1 MLSIV
6 MYHYV
11 RDLRR
16 SRFPRIKGLDPDS
29 FRGQL
34 DYIARHYAV
43 VTMESVMAAASG
55 GEELPHN
62 AALLT
67 FDDGF
72 VDHFTTVW
80 PLLDERGWQGSFFPC
95 AGPVLR
101 HEVLDVHKIH
111 FVLASVAD
119 PRELVDSV
127 FSALDERR
135 HEFDLPS
142 KEQLWQRLAQPSRF
156 DPPEIVFVKRALQR
170 ELPEALRRE
179 ITGALFR
186 TYVTEDETAF
196 AVELYISMDQLQA
209 LRRGGMYVGHHGDR
223 HEWLDVAS
231 AAQQARA
238 IDAGLDLLRQ
248 VGSDTDN
255 WVMCYPYGV
264 HSDVLRASLRQRGC
278 RLGLTTEVALADL
291 RRHDLLALPRLDT
304 NDLPQ
309 QGAAE
314 PNRWTREVVAQCAG
328 GRCDQ

>member
-1 MLSIV
+1 MLTIV

-16 SRFPRIKGLDPDS
+16 SRFPRIKGLDRAD

-34 DYIARHYAV
+34 EYIARHYAV
-43 VTMESVMAAASG
+43 VTMEEVVSATAG
-55 GEELPHN
+55 DGELPPN

-72 VDHFTTVW
+72 VEHFTTVL
-80 PLLDERGWQGSFFPC
+80 PLLDERGWQGSFFPS

-127 FSALDERR
+127 LRMLDERR
-135 HEFDLPS
+135 SEFDLPPR
-142 KEQLWQRLAQPSRF
+142 ERLWQHLTRADRF
-156 DPPEIVFVKRALQR
+156 DPPETVFIKRALQR

-179 ITGALFR
+179 ITEALFR
-186 TYVTEDETAF
+186 THVTADEAAF
-196 AVELYISMDQLQA
+196 ASELYMSRDQLRG
-209 LRRGGMYVGHHGDR
+209 LRQGGMHVGHHGDR
-223 HEWLDVAS
+223 HRWLNAVSPAE
-231 AAQQARA
+231 QEQE

-248 VGSDTDN
+248 VGGDPGN
-255 WVMCYPYGV
+255 WVMCYPYGA
-264 HSDVLRASLRQRGC
+264 HDDPLRRNLRRCGC

-291 RRHDLLALPRLDT
+291 RRHDPLALPRLDT
-304 NDLPQ
+304 NDLPRE
-309 QGAAE
+309 GAAE
-314 PNRWTREVVAQCAG
+314 PNRWTREVTAQHACG
-328 GRCDQ
+328 GCGR